1 MADDGYLQEALNRA
15 DDGIRLAEAAREVLR
30 ELHA

>member
-1 MADDGYLQEALNRA
+1 MADDGYLQEALKRG

-30 ELHA
+30 ELHI